1 MTNQDV
7 FDLALAYLAEESE
20 TDCSDYEARA
30 PKLLGAFVT
39 ECREIDSFYRFSHGL
54 EASQELTGLSLSLE
68 EDFPMDDR
76 FAPAAALFL
85 AAMLIEMEDET
96 ISDRFFARYADEISR
111 ICQMGMPAVRES
123 IGDVYGFLD

>member
-20 TDCSDYEARA
+20 ADCADYEERA
-30 PKLLGAFVT
+30 PLLLGAFVQ
-39 ECREIDSFYRFSHGL
+39 ECREMNEFYRFSHGL
-54 EASQELTGLSLSLE
+54 ESSQMLSGLSLSLE
-68 EDFPMDDR
+68 DDFPLEDR
-76 FAPAAALFL
+76 FAPAAALYL

-123 IGDVYGFLD
+123 IGDVYGFCD